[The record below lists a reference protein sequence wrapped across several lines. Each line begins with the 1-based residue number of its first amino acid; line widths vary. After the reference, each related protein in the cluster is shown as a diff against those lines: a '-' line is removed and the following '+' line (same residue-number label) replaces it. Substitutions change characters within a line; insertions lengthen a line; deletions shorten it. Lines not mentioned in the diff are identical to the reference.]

1 MTHTTPPSKALSVKG
16 EAVESPTPQEK
27 GLGRSDANLAV
38 PDDLSTHER
47 VGTFLSRLLPA
58 MKGRDATTALVP
70 WVCDRLPSQH
80 SRRAYAGDLARFV
93 AHMRGLGVDPFHV
106 TGDHVR
112 IYKEAMQ
119 RAKAAPSTIGRT
131 LSVIRGTYRQFAAK
145 GLIDHDTAGD
155 IQAVSSPRV
164 TKNTT
169 PALSETEAKQLLHAP
184 DTTTAIG
191 IRDFAML
198 FTFFVTACRVSA
210 IARANAGDLE
220 RTDTNWYLVV
230 TEKGGKRQRKAL
242 LQSADSLLRYLET
255 ADIIGDPEG
264 PLFRPIAKDRR
275 IFLRKYLTQ
284 RAVLCIVKKY
294 CRQVGIAPDRV
305 GRRGIGVHSL
315 RKTALTNALEHG
327 ARMEQVQQLAGHS
340 DIRTTQIGDERQ
352 KGGQC
357 EGTMSVEKGATVIE
371 RSEPRVVVTNTRLL
385 GGSKDV
391 GGGALRSDSAESF
404 G

>member
-1 MTHTTPPSKALSVKG
+1 MTDATTPSKGLAVKG
-16 EAVESPTPQEK
+16 ETVGNRTPQEK
-27 GLGRSDANLAV
+27 GPSRGDVNLAV

-58 MKGRDATTALVP
+58 MKGRDAAAALVP
-70 WVCDRLPSQH
+70 WVCDRLPSPH

-93 AHMRGLGVDPFHV
+93 VHMKGLGVDPFRV

-145 GLIDHDTAGD
+145 GLIDHDTAAD
-155 IQAVSSPRV
+155 VQAVNSPRV

-169 PALSETEAKQLLHAP
+169 PALSEAEAKHLLHAP

-198 FTFFVTACRVSA
+198 FMFFVTACRVSA
-210 IARANAGDLE
+210 ISKANVGDLE

-230 TEKGGKRQRKAL
+230 TEKGGKRHRKSL
-242 LQSADSLLRYLET
+242 LQSADSLLRYL
-255 ADIIGDPEG
+255 DITQLHSDPEG
-264 PLFRPIAKDRR
+264 PLFRPVAKDRR
-275 IFLRKYLTQ
+275 TFLRKHMTQ
-284 RAVLCIVKKY
+284 RAILSMVKKY

-327 ARMEQVQQLAGHS
+327 AKIEQVQQLAGHS
-340 DIRTTQIGDERQ
+340 DIRTTQMYYQ
-352 KGGQC
+352 
-357 EGTMSVEKGATVIE
+357 
-371 RSEPRVVVTNTRLL
+371 
-385 GGSKDV
+385 SKETD
-391 GGGALRSDSAESF
+391 AEDAARHIQIR
-404 G
+404 